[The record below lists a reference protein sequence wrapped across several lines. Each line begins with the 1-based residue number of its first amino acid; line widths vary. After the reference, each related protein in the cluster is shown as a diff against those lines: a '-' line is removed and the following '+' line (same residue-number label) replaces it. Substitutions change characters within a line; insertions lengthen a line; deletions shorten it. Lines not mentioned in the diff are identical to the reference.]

1 MKKMATPIA
10 PTPILR
16 GEAAKQFEEYFN
28 SPMTKEEK
36 KLKKEFEIKETYQ
49 CFKID

>member
-1 MKKMATPIA
+1 MATPIA

-16 GEAAKQFEEYFN
+16 GEAEKQFEEYLN

-36 KLKKEFEIKETYQ
+36 EIKERIRNKRDVPM
-49 CFKID
+49 FKID